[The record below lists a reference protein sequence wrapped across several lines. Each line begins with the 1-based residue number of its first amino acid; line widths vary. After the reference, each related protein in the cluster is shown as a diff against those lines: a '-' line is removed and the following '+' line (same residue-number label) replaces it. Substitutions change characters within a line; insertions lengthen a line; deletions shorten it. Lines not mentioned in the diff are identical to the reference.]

1 MQCFQKSVCLL
12 KNILSIVFSPQSPA
26 LFAEPLPGNPAFLAG
41 PRPVSRH
48 SLQGS
53 PPCTRRPLL
62 KKGSIR
68 KLFCGW
74 QHTFHGRAMNPEYRS
89 RCSLGTDLWT
99 PVPSDFAFTN
109 LKKFLRVPRG
119 VFSKTHPWQGVGQRP
134 TKGEGK
140 PVCGVRPFRRDGV
153 P

>member
-1 MQCFQKSVCLL
+1 MRTSIPDCSIPQISSFVNRQGLL
-12 KNILSIVFSPQSPA
+12 FPGCPCSLQSSP
-26 LFAEPLPGNPAFLAG
+26 LYNPAFLA
-41 PRPVSRH
+41 
-48 SLQGS
+48 GS

-74 QHTFHGRAMNPEYRS
+74 QHTFHGRAKNPEYRS

-99 PVPSDFAFTN
+99 PVPSGFAFTN

-119 VFSKTHPWQGVGQRP
+119 VFSKTPLGGSGTEYRGRYDLVA
-134 TKGEGK
+134 GEFLSCFFIAGSN
-140 PVCGVRPFRRDGV
+140 
-153 P
+153 